1 MTGKTDKIVFGILAL
16 LLIGMFGVFITAFG
30 QEETTKS
37 QVLLKEI
44 TPDEARAIA
53 LKSVS
58 GIIGE
63 ITVEQEDGVFFYEVE
78 VKDGDL
84 VKEVK
89 VDFQGNLIDIETEG
103 EDFQIAGSSLDRASQ
118 AALAYIGEGRV
129 TDSETGDE
137 EGYYEIEITLDNG
150 NEVDVHLNENF
161 EITSA
166 EYD

>member
-103 EDFQIAGSSLDRASQ
+103 EDFQ
-118 AALAYIGEGRV
+118 
-129 TDSETGDE
+129 
-137 EGYYEIEITLDNG
+137 
-150 NEVDVHLNENF
+150 
-161 EITSA
+161 
-166 EYD
+166 